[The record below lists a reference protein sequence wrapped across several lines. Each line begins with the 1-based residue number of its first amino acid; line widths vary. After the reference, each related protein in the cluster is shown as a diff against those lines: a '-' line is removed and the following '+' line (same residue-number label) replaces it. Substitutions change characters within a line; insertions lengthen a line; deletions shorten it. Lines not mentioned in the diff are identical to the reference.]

1 MNLDVNSIARY
12 INLFPSSYSV
22 GICSGEQWTLSQAN
36 ATLGAF
42 FESSPEAIIGQ
53 SLFNLLRTQGNS
65 SVAALIQTSPPHLTT
80 TFNIG
85 EKLHALSWTPLPDA
99 DDGTPLRFF
108 VGHEIP
114 LNAGYEAC
122 DLLWRQLRVIL
133 DSIHD
138 GIWMIDGEGITVYV
152 NKAVSRITGIEAS
165 DVLGKHVTAPMQ
177 EGKYNTCVTLR
188 ALKDKKPVTMF
199 DDYASGKRC
208 LNTSIPIFDDSGKIW
223 RVLAS
228 IRDMPELEDL
238 QLKLAEAERDALRG
252 KDKRKTAGENSKMDI
267 IGNSFLMQKCIN
279 ELDKAAKAPS
289 TVLILGET
297 GTGKTLAASYIHS
310 KSPRVEK
317 PFITINCAAIPAS
330 LIEAELFGYEKGA
343 FTGASQE
350 GKKGLLELADKG
362 SIFLDEIGDLP
373 LSMQVKL
380 LHVLDNFSFRR
391 VGGVKNIQVDVRIM
405 AATNRPLEDLVKEGA
420 FRADLYYRLRVLSTT
435 LPPLRA
441 RAEDISS
448 MALHFLDDACKKHGI
463 IKFFDPQVLQ
473 CLTNHLWPGNV
484 RELRATVEFMAA
496 MTEGKIIKVRD
507 LPPHIICDTDINP
520 DPVQHEEINHPQ
532 KLKTAVQNLE
542 YMMIRDALLQ
552 AGSTYKAATLLG
564 VSQSTIVRK
573 AQQLRISIPE

>member
-1 MNLDVNSIARY
+1 MNLDANSLAKC
-12 INLFPSSYSV
+12 INIFPSSYCA
-22 GICSGEQWTLSQAN
+22 GICTGEQWILSQAN
-36 ATLGAF
+36 AALGAF
-42 FESSPEAIIGQ
+42 FETSPENILGQ
-53 SLFNLLRTQGNS
+53 SLLSLLRTQGNS
-65 SVAALIQTSPPHLTT
+65 SVAALLQTSAPHLTT
-80 TFNIG
+80 TFSIG
-85 EKLHALSWTPLPDA
+85 EKLHALSWAPLPSAESDS
-99 DDGTPLRFF
+99 PQRFF
-108 VGHEIP
+108 VSHEIP

-138 GIWMIDGEGITVYV
+138 GIWMIDGEGTTVYV

-188 ALKDKKPVTMF
+188 ALKEKKPVTMF

-238 QLKLAEAERDALRG
+238 QFKLAEAEHDALRG
-252 KDKRKTAGENSKMDI
+252 KGKLKAPGENTQMDI
-267 IGNSFLMQKCIN
+267 IGNSLLMQKCIS

-297 GTGKTLAASYIHS
+297 GTGKTLAASYMHR
-310 KSPRVEK
+310 KSQRAEK

-420 FRADLYYRLRVLSTT
+420 FRADLYYRLRVLSST
-435 LPPLRA
+435 LPPLRE
-441 RAEDISS
+441 RTEDIAT

-473 CLTNHLWPGNV
+473 CLTSHSWPGNV

-507 LPPHIICDTDINP
+507 LPSHIIGTAVEDP
-520 DPVQHEEINHPQ
+520 DPVQHEKSTHPQ

-542 YMMIRDALLQ
+542 YMMIRDALIQ
-552 AGSTYKAATLLG
+552 AGSTYKAAALLG